1 MRRVIWL
8 KKVMVL
14 LFSFAELDKVIDHS
28 FNLLGEE
35 DELEV
40 VAIVGEEVSS
50 SLSHLITDVGF
61 LGDKVSSDVEDAVVN
76 EYQERAEKSLE
87 RITDRAEAD
96 DHDLAVEQLTKISLS
111 ELKDKLSVDDIDHLV
126 INYTED
132 QFLSNEVLDYD
143 FNEFLANLNMPYEVY
158 FDGELSRTNN

>member
-1 MRRVIWL
+1 M

-14 LFSFAELDKVIDHS
+14 LFSFAELDQVIDHS
-28 FNLLGEE
+28 FNLLNAE

-61 LGDKVSSDVEDAVVN
+61 LGDKVTEDVENAVVN

-87 RITDRAEAD
+87 RITDRADGNPHSLE
-96 DHDLAVEQLTKISLS
+96 VEQLTKISLE
-111 ELKDKLSVDDIDHLV
+111 ELKDKLDHNQIDHLV

-143 FNEFLANLNMPYEVY
+143 FDQFLANIDMPYEVY
-158 FDGELSRTNN
+158 YDGKLSKTNN

>member
-1 MRRVIWL
+1 
-8 KKVMVL
+8 MVL
-14 LFSFAELDKVIDHS
+14 LFSFAELDKVINHS
-28 FNLLGEE
+28 FNLLNDE

-76 EYQERAEKSLE
+76 EYQDRAEKSLD
-87 RITDRAEAD
+87 RIEDRAEVD
-96 DHDLAVEQLTKISLS
+96 SQQLEVEKLTKISLE
-111 ELKDKLSVDDIDHLV
+111 ELKDKLVRDDIDHLV

-143 FNEFLANLNMPYEVY
+143 FNEFLANINMPYEVY
-158 FDGELSRTNN
+158 FDGELSKTNN

>member
-1 MRRVIWL
+1 
-8 KKVMVL
+8 MVL
-14 LFSFAELDKVIDHS
+14 LFSFAELDKVINHS
-28 FNLLGEE
+28 FNLLNDD

-76 EYQERAEKSLE
+76 EYQDRAEKSLD
-87 RITDRAEAD
+87 RITDRAEVD
-96 DHDLAVEQLTKISLS
+96 SQHLEVEKLTKISLD
-111 ELKDKLSVDDIDHLV
+111 ELKDKLVRDDIDHLV

-143 FNEFLANLNMPYEVY
+143 FNEFLANINMPYEVY
-158 FDGELSRTNN
+158 FDGELSKTNN

>member
-1 MRRVIWL
+1 
-8 KKVMVL
+8 MVL
-14 LFSFAELDKVIDHS
+14 LFSFAELDKVINHS
-28 FNLLGEE
+28 FNLLN
-35 DELEV
+35 DNDNLEV

-61 LGDKVSSDVEDAVVN
+61 LGDKVSSDVEEAVVS

-87 RITDRAEAD
+87 RITDRAEVD
-96 DHDLAVEQLTKISLS
+96 SQQLEVEKLTEISLQ
-111 ELKDKLSVDDIDHLV
+111 ELKDKLVRDDIDHLI

-143 FNEFLANLNMPYEVY
+143 FNEFLTNINMPYEVY
-158 FDGELSRTNN
+158 FDGELSKTSS

>member
-1 MRRVIWL
+1 
-8 KKVMVL
+8 MVL
-14 LFSFAELDKVIDHS
+14 LFSFAELDKVINHS
-28 FNLLGEE
+28 FNLLNDD

-76 EYQERAEKSLE
+76 EYQDRAEKSLE
-87 RITDRAEAD
+87 RITDRAEVD
-96 DHDLAVEQLTKISLS
+96 SQHLEVEKLTKISLD
-111 ELKDKLSVDDIDHLV
+111 ELKDKLVRDDIDHLV

-143 FNEFLANLNMPYEVY
+143 FNEFLSNINMPYEVY
-158 FDGELSRTNN
+158 FDGELSKTNN

>member
-1 MRRVIWL
+1 M

-14 LFSFAELDKVIDHS
+14 LFSFAELDKVINHS
-28 FNLLGEE
+28 FNLLNDD

-76 EYQERAEKSLE
+76 EYQDRAEKSLE
-87 RITDRAEAD
+87 RITDRAEVD
-96 DHDLAVEQLTKISLS
+96 SQHLEVEKLTKISLD
-111 ELKDKLSVDDIDHLV
+111 ELKDKLVRDDIDHLV

-143 FNEFLANLNMPYEVY
+143 FNEFLSNINMPYEVY
-158 FDGELSRTNN
+158 FDGELSKTNN

>member
-1 MRRVIWL
+1 
-8 KKVMVL
+8 MVL

-28 FNLLGEE
+28 FNILTPE

-40 VAIVGEEVSS
+40 VAVVGEEVSS

-61 LGDKVSSDVEDAVVN
+61 LGDKVSDDVENAVVN
-76 EYQERAEKSLE
+76 EYQERADKCLE
-87 RITDRAEAD
+87 RITNRAEAD
-96 DHDLAVEQLTKISLS
+96 DYKLEVEQLTKISLG
-111 ELKDKLSVDDIDHLV
+111 ELEDKLEVDRIDYLM

-143 FNEFLANLNMPYEVY
+143 FNDFLDGVDIPYEVY
-158 FDGELSRTNN
+158 FDGELSKRSREL

>member
-1 MRRVIWL
+1 
-8 KKVMVL
+8 MVL
-14 LFSFAELDKVIDHS
+14 LFSFAELDKVINHS
-28 FNLLGEE
+28 FNLLNDD

-76 EYQERAEKSLE
+76 EYQDRAEKSLD
-87 RITDRAEAD
+87 RIEDRAEVD
-96 DHDLAVEQLTKISLS
+96 SQQLEVEKLTKISLE
-111 ELKDKLSVDDIDHLV
+111 ELKDKLVRDDIDHLV

-143 FNEFLANLNMPYEVY
+143 FNEFLANINMPYEVY
-158 FDGELSRTNN
+158 FDGELSKTNN

>member
-1 MRRVIWL
+1 M

-28 FNLLGEE
+28 FNILTPE

-40 VAIVGEEVSS
+40 VAVVGEEVSS

-61 LGDKVSSDVEDAVVN
+61 LGDKVSDDVENAVVN
-76 EYQERAEKSLE
+76 EYQERADKCLE
-87 RITDRAEAD
+87 RITNRAEAD
-96 DHDLAVEQLTKISLS
+96 DYKLEVEQLTKISLG
-111 ELKDKLSVDDIDHLV
+111 ELEDKLEVDRIDYLM

-143 FNEFLANLNMPYEVY
+143 FNDFLDGVDIPYEVY
-158 FDGELSRTNN
+158 FDGELSKRSREL